1 MKNVQLLSIEIGDKC
16 NLSREHHLCPSS
28 YRQKKDKTLTD
39 DMIISIVKEA
49 YEELG
54 FTGYVAWHFYNEPLL
69 YKKRM
74 FALMKTLKETVKGVK
89 FLLWTN
95 GELLKRN
102 KDMELFDRVVIT
114 NYKNRPVSY
123 FEKFFKNKEIAV
135 LPPIFDGR
143 LNIKGERSYE
153 KCLRPYIEFI
163 ISFYG
168 DVHMCCQDWKNE
180 IEIGNIYVTSLKELV
195 KKRNKTL
202 STILSKM
209 DNKSP
214 KTCVTCNGRLPFLVR
229 FFDES

>member
-1 MKNVQLLSIEIGDKC
+1 MRNVQFLSIEIGDKC
-16 NLSREHHLCPSS
+16 NLAYEHLYCPILL
-28 YRQKKDKTLTD
+28 RKKKKKTLTD
-39 DMIISIVKEA
+39 DMILSIVKEA

-54 FTGYVAWHFYNEPLL
+54 FTGYVAWHFYNEPML

-74 FALMKTLKETVKGVK
+74 FSLMKTLKETVKNAK

-95 GELLKRN
+95 GELLKEDKN
-102 KDMELFDRVVIT
+102 LELFDRVVIT

-123 FEKFFKNKEIAV
+123 FEKFFKNKEIMI
-135 LPPIFDGR
+135 LPPVFDGR
-143 LNIKGERSYE
+143 LNIKDKESFI

-180 IEIGNIYVTSLKELV
+180 IEIGNIYVTPLKELV
-195 KKRNKTL
+195 KKRNKIL

-214 KTCVTCNGRLPFLVR
+214 KTCITCNGRLPFLVR
-229 FFDES
+229 F